1 MNFIIL
7 LVRRKVGGIRRKKF
21 VFHPFFQ
28 NFEEI
33 IKTRAMNKL
42 VFLISLLLTTTPSQ
56 SQELDVD
63 LEFDD
68 AVPVLNLGTFHM
80 GYTPDA
86 NTTEFDEHDENNIRE
101 VHKIAKA
108 IAAFQPTII
117 IVETLPEDNDAL
129 KTSYL
134 EYLKDPE
141 MKFKNP
147 SEIELLAF
155 EVGRLSNTSRIY
167 GIDFREG
174 YNYRIASQLKNS
186 LDSSTYFRYMTM
198 LDKLEKQHPTENMAL
213 LEQFQVM
220 NDSRYQDIL
229 ININA
234 DMLTH
239 VSTKN
244 NAEGANEAA
253 KFYHRNLVMYSNL
266 NQIEVT
272 GEDRIFIL
280 MGGTH
285 TAFFK
290 MWLERSPKY
299 DPVDV
304 SKFLQ

>member
-1 MNFIIL
+1 M
-7 LVRRKVGGIRRKKF
+7 
-21 VFHPFFQ
+21 
-28 NFEEI
+28 
-33 IKTRAMNKL
+33 MNKL
-42 VFLISLLLTTTPSQ
+42 VILISLLLITNTSQ
-56 SQELDVD
+56 SQELEID
-63 LEFDD
+63 LKFED
-68 AVPVLNLGTFHM
+68 AIPILNLGTFHM

-86 NTTEFDEHDENNIRE
+86 NTTEFDEHDKNNIRE

-108 IAAFQPTII
+108 IAAFRPTII
-117 IVETLPEDNDAL
+117 IVETLPEDNEKL

-167 GIDFREG
+167 GIDFQKG
-174 YNYRIASQLKNS
+174 YNYRLASQLENS
-186 LDSSTYFRYMTM
+186 LDSNSYFKYMAM
-198 LDKLEKQHPTENMAL
+198 VDKLEKQYPSENMTL
-213 LEQFQVM
+213 LKQFKVM
-220 NDSRYQDIL
+220 NNPRYQDIL

-239 VSTKN
+239 VSSKN
-244 NAEGANEAA
+244 NAEGAREAA

-299 DPVDV
+299 NPVDV
-304 SKFLQ
+304 SKYL

>member
-1 MNFIIL
+1 MIL
-7 LVRRKVGGIRRKKF
+7 AG
-21 VFHPFFQ
+21 
-28 NFEEI
+28 
-33 IKTRAMNKL
+33 
-42 VFLISLLLTTTPSQ
+42 LLLAATPSL
-56 SQELDVD
+56 SQELNVD
-63 LEFDD
+63 LKFED

-86 NTTEFDEHDENNIRE
+86 TTTEFDEHDEKNISE

-108 IAAFQPTII
+108 IAAYKPTII
-117 IVETLPEDNDAL
+117 IVETLPEDNEAL
-129 KTSYL
+129 ETSYR

-141 MKFKNP
+141 MKFENP

-155 EVGRLSNTSRIY
+155 EVGRLSKTSRIY
-167 GIDFREG
+167 GIDFQKG
-174 YNYRIASQLKNS
+174 YNYRLASQLENS
-186 LDSSTYFRYMTM
+186 MDSSTYFKYMAM
-198 LDKLEKQHPTENMAL
+198 LDKLEKQYPTENMTL
-213 LEQFQVM
+213 LEQFIVM
-220 NDSRYQDIL
+220 NDPRYQDIL

-244 NAEGANEAA
+244 NAEGADEAA

-285 TAFFK
+285 TAFFR

-299 DPVDV
+299 NPIDV
-304 SKFLQ
+304 SMFLKSVD